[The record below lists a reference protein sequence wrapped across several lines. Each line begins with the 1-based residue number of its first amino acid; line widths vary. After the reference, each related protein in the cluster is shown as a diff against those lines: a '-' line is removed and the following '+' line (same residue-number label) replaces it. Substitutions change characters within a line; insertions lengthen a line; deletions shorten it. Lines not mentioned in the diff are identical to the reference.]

1 MATHTLGSNH
11 DLLLTHT
18 AGAFTDAAYDETCET
33 SNDAGN
39 AFRGLFFAMIFNVML
54 GLTGAAGWVLWRIL
68 Q

>member
-18 AGAFTDAAYDETCET
+18 AGAFTDAAYDEACET
-33 SNDAGN
+33 RDDGN

-54 GLTGAAGWVLWRIL
+54 VLTGAAGWVLWTLLR
-68 Q
+68 